1 VVAGARSVRLAG
13 GWLAIVEIAAI
24 AAIALAVGCSNDPYP
39 EADEGKR
46 VYYTSFPG
54 PPRTLD
60 PAIAYSTIDHM
71 ITGPVYGTLLEY
83 HFLERPFRLIPGLV
97 ESVPEPEP
105 QPDGGVAYRFR
116 LRDGLRFQ
124 EDECFGLGE
133 PGRRTRAV
141 GAADVAFEIMRIA
154 DPLVNSP
161 VVATF
166 ARVVGFEQFSQR
178 LVELRK
184 DAAFA
189 AERIDVQYQRA
200 GGIEG
205 VRVESERDL
214 VVVLREPYP
223 QILYWFAMEFTTPV
237 PWEAVVY
244 YDGED
249 GRDAFAEHPVGS
261 GPFRIALYDK
271 RSRIVLERN
280 PMWRGVLDPARAGPG
295 AVYPDSGEE
304 GDAEAG
310 RLDPRYVGQPLPL
323 LDRVELRLEKET
335 IPAFAKFIQGYY
347 DVSSVL
353 EESFDKVVQ
362 EGALSPE
369 MAALDMRLEK
379 AVTPSVYYL
388 GFNMEDPVVGAPAGE
403 RGRLLRQALS
413 LAIDTEEYTRIF
425 LNGRGVPAQSPIP
438 PGLFGYEPE
447 YQNPFR
453 LPDPERARA
462 LLREAGFPDGIDPD
476 TGKPL
481 RLTFDTGDTSAR
493 GRLRYQFFV
502 DAWRRIGI
510 DVEIAATNYNEFQ
523 EKVRRG
529 TYQIFMWGW
538 VADYP
543 DPENFLFLLY
553 GPMAR
558 SEGGPNTANFVHPEY
573 DALFVEMRDTPND
586 ARRLELIRRM
596 REILE
601 HERPWIE
608 LIHVESYAL
617 LQGWVAN
624 AKPLGMS
631 YSTLKYLDVDPALR
645 QRKRHEWNQPVT
657 WPAWVLVAIVVVAV
671 LPAAVTI
678 VRRTR

>member
-1 VVAGARSVRLAG
+1 MAAGARRLA
-13 GWLAIVEIAAI
+13 ACIAVVLFAI
-24 AAIALAVGCSNDPYP
+24 ACTNNPYP
-39 EADEGKR
+39 DADEDRR
-46 VYYTSFPG
+46 VFYTSFPG

-60 PAIAYSTIDHM
+60 PAVAYSTIDHM

-83 HFLERPFRLIPGLV
+83 HYLDRPLRLIPGLA

-105 QPDGGVAYRFR
+105 LPEGHVAYRFR
-116 LRDGLRFQ
+116 LHDGLRFQ
-124 EDECFGLGE
+124 PDPCFGLGE
-133 PGRRTRAV
+133 PGATTRPV
-141 GAADVAFEIMRIA
+141 LAADVAFELMRLA
-154 DPLVNSP
+154 DPAVNSP

-166 ARVVGFEQFSQR
+166 VRVVGFEEFAAK
-178 LVELRK
+178 LAELRK
-184 DAAFA
+184 DPEFA
-189 AERIDVQYQRA
+189 AQRIDVQYAKA
-200 GGIEG
+200 GGIAG

-214 VVVLREPYP
+214 VVELREPYP
-223 QILYWFAMEFTTPV
+223 QILYWFGMEFTTPI

-244 YDGED
+244 YDGEE
-249 GRDAFAEHPVGS
+249 GRDAFAEHPVGN
-261 GPFRIALYDK
+261 GPFRIAIYDK

-280 PMWRGVLDPARAGPG
+280 PNWRGLLFPERATPG
-295 AVYPDSGEE
+295 AAYPDRGEATDAAE
-304 GDAEAG
+304 GY
-310 RLDPRYVGQPLPL
+310 LQPRFVGKPLPF

-335 IPAFAKFIQGYY
+335 IPAFAKFVQGYY

-353 EESFDKVVQ
+353 EESFDKVVH

-369 MAALDMRLEK
+369 MASLGMHLEK
-379 AVTPSVYYL
+379 SVTPSVYYL
-388 GFNMEDPVVGAPAGE
+388 GFNMEDAVVGTPAGE

-453 LPDPERARA
+453 LPDPERAKA
-462 LLREAGFPDGIDPD
+462 LLREAGYPDGIDAA
-476 TGKPL
+476 TAKPL
-481 RLTFDTGDTSAR
+481 HLTFDTGDTSAR

-510 DVEIAATNYNEFQ
+510 DAEIAATNYNEFQ

-529 TYQIFMWGW
+529 TYQVFMWGW

-543 DPENFLFLLY
+543 DPENFLSLLW
-553 GPMAR
+553 GPLAR
-558 SEGGPNTANFVHPEY
+558 SAGGSNTANFQNAEY
-573 DALFVEMRDTPND
+573 DALFVEMRDRPND
-586 ARRLELIRRM
+586 ARRQELIRQM
-596 REILE
+596 RAILE
-601 HERPWIE
+601 RERPWIE

-617 LQGWVAN
+617 LQGWVSN

-631 YSTLKYLDVDPALR
+631 YSTLKYLDVDPVVRAEK
-645 QRKRHEWNQPVT
+645 QHAWNRPVT
-657 WPAWVLVAIVVVAV
+657 WPAWVLAIVVLAAV

>member
-1 VVAGARSVRLAG
+1 MVLGLVA
-13 GWLAIVEIAAI
+13 
-24 AAIALAVGCSNDPYP
+24 CTNDPYP
-39 EADEGKR
+39 EADEAER
-46 VYYTSFPG
+46 VFYTSFPG

-60 PAIAYSTIDHM
+60 PAVAYSTLDHM
-71 ITGPVYGTLLEY
+71 VTGPVYGTLLEY
-83 HFLERPFRLIPGLV
+83 HYLERPFRLIPSLV

-105 QPDGGVAYRFR
+105 QPDGRVAYRFR
-116 LRDGLRFQ
+116 LQEGLRFQ
-124 EDECFGLGE
+124 DDPCFELSA
-133 PGRRTRAV
+133 PGQTTRAV
-141 GAADVAFEIMRIA
+141 GAADVAFELMRLA

-161 VVATF
+161 VVGTF
-166 ARVVGFEQFSQR
+166 VRIVGFEEFATR
-178 LVELRK
+178 LTERRK
-184 DAAFA
+184 DPEFA
-189 AERIDVQYQRA
+189 AQRIDVQYAQA

-205 VRVESERDL
+205 VRVEGERDL
-214 VVVLREPYP
+214 VIVLREAYP
-223 QILYWFAMEFTTPV
+223 QILYWFGMEFTSPV

-244 YDGED
+244 YDGEG
-249 GRDAFAEHPVGS
+249 GRDAFAEHPVGN

-271 RSRIVLERN
+271 RSRIVLEQS
-280 PMWRGVLDPARAGPG
+280 PTWRGVLFPDRPAPG
-295 AVYPDSGEE
+295 AVYPDTGET

-310 RLDPRYVGQPLPL
+310 LLDPKYVGKPLPL

-335 IPAFAKFIQGYY
+335 IPAFAKFLQGYY

-353 EESFDKVVQ
+353 EESFDKVVH

-369 MAALDMRLEK
+369 MESLGMTLEK

-388 GFNMEDPVVGAPAGE
+388 GFNMEDAVVGTPAGE

-447 YQNPFR
+447 YRNPFR

-462 LLREAGFPDGIDPD
+462 LLREAGYPDGIDAE

-510 DVEIAATNYNEFQ
+510 DAEIAATNYNEFQ

-529 TYQIFMWGW
+529 TYQVFMWGW

-543 DPENFLFLLY
+543 DPENFLFLLH

-558 SEGGPNTANFVHPEY
+558 SAGGPNTANFIHPEY
-573 DALFVEMRDTPND
+573 DALFEQMRDQPKND
-586 ARRLELIRRM
+586 AHRLELIRRM
-596 REILE
+596 RAILE
-601 HERPWIE
+601 RERPWIE

-617 LQGWVAN
+617 IQGWVAN

-631 YSTLKYLDVDPALR
+631 YSTLKYLDVDPTLR
-645 QRKRHEWNQPVT
+645 EEKQVAWNQPVT
-657 WPAWVLVAIVVVAV
+657 WPAWVLAGVAVAAV

-678 VRRTR
+678 RRRAR

>member
-1 VVAGARSVRLAG
+1 VAAGARSVRLAG
-13 GWLAIVEIAAI
+13 GWLAMVV
-24 AAIALAVGCSNDPYP
+24 IALVVACSNDPYP
-39 EADEGKR
+39 DADEGKR
-46 VYYTSFPG
+46 VFYTSFPG

-60 PAIAYSTIDHM
+60 PAVAYSTIDHM

-83 HFLERPFRLIPGLV
+83 HFLERPFRLIPGLA
-97 ESVPEPEP
+97 EAVPEPEP
-105 QPDGGVAYRFR
+105 QPDGRVVYRFR
-116 LRDGLRFQ
+116 LHEGLRFQ
-124 EDECFGLGE
+124 EDDCFGLDE

-141 GAADVAFEIMRIA
+141 GAADVAFALMRLA

-166 ARVVGFEQFSQR
+166 ARIVGFEAFSQR
-178 LVELRK
+178 LVELRQ
-184 DAAFA
+184 DPAFA

-214 VVVLREPYP
+214 VIVLREPYP

-280 PMWRGVLDPARAGPG
+280 PMWRGVLHPERAMPG
-295 AVYPDSGEE
+295 AVYPDGGEA

-310 RLDPRYVGQPLPL
+310 WLDPAYVGQPLPL
-323 LDRVELRLEKET
+323 LERVELRLEKET

-347 DVSSVL
+347 DVSGVL
-353 EESFDKVVQ
+353 EESFDKVVH

-388 GFNMEDPVVGAPAGE
+388 GFNMQDPVVGAPAGE

-447 YQNPFR
+447 YRNPFR
-453 LPDPERARA
+453 LPDPERAKA
-462 LLREAGFPDGIDPD
+462 LLREAGYPDGIDPA

-510 DVEIAATNYNEFQ
+510 DAEIAATNYNEFQ
-523 EKVRRG
+523 EKIRRG
-529 TYQIFMWGW
+529 TYQVFMWGW

-543 DPENFLFLLY
+543 DPENFLSLLW

-558 SEGGPNTANFVHPEY
+558 SAGGSNTANFEHPEY
-573 DALFVEMRDTPND
+573 DALFVQMRDAPNGE
-586 ARRLELIRRM
+586 RRLELIRQM
-596 REILE
+596 RAILE
-601 HERPWIE
+601 RERPWIE

-617 LQGWVAN
+617 RQGWVAN

-645 QRKRHEWNQPVT
+645 ERKQREWNQPVT
-657 WPAWVLVAIVVVAV
+657 WPAWLLAALVVVAV
-671 LPAAVTI
+671 VPAAVTI

>member
-1 VVAGARSVRLAG
+1 MAAGARNV
-13 GWLAIVEIAAI
+13 WLAI
-24 AAIALAVGCSNDPYP
+24 ALVALGVACTNDPYP
-39 EADEGKR
+39 EAEAGKR
-46 VYYTSFPG
+46 VFYTSFPG

-60 PAIAYSTIDHM
+60 PAVAYSTLDHM
-71 ITGPVYGTLLEY
+71 VTGPVYGTLLEY

-105 QPDGGVAYRFR
+105 APDGRVAYRFR
-116 LRDGLRFQ
+116 LQEGLLFQ
-124 EDECFGLGE
+124 EDPCFELGA

-141 GAADVAFEIMRIA
+141 GAADVAFELMRLA

-166 ARVVGFEQFSQR
+166 VRVVGFEEFAAR
-178 LVELRK
+178 LTERRK
-184 DAAFA
+184 DPAFA
-189 AERIDVQYQRA
+189 ARRIDVQYAEA

-205 VRVESERDL
+205 VRVEGERDL

-223 QILYWFAMEFTTPV
+223 QILFWFAMEFTTPV

-244 YDGED
+244 YDGEG
-249 GRDAFAEHPVGS
+249 GRDAFAEHPVGN

-271 RSRIVLERN
+271 RSRIVLDQN
-280 PMWRGVLDPARAGPG
+280 PNWRGLLFPERAAPG
-295 AVYPDSGEE
+295 AVFPDTGEP
-304 GDAEAG
+304 GDEAAG
-310 RLDPRYVGQPLPL
+310 LLDPRWVGRPLPFL
-323 LDRVELRLEKET
+323 ERVELRLEKET
-335 IPAFAKFIQGYY
+335 IPAFAKFLQGYY
-347 DVSSVL
+347 DVSGVL
-353 EESFDKVVQ
+353 EESFDKVVH

-369 MAALDMRLEK
+369 MAALGMRLEK

-388 GFNMEDPVVGAPAGE
+388 GFNMEDSVVGAPAGA

-447 YQNPFR
+447 YRNPFR
-453 LPDPERARA
+453 LPDPERAKA
-462 LLREAGFPDGIDPD
+462 LLREAGYPDGIDAA

-502 DAWRRIGI
+502 DAWRRIGV
-510 DVEIAATNYNEFQ
+510 DAEIAATNYNEFQ

-529 TYQIFMWGW
+529 TYQVFMWGW

-543 DPENFLFLLY
+543 DPENFLFLLW

-558 SEGGPNTANFVHPEY
+558 SAGGANTANFQHPEY
-573 DALFVEMRDTPND
+573 DALFVQMRDQPD
-586 ARRLELIRRM
+586 GPRRLEIIRQM
-596 REILE
+596 RAILE
-601 HERPWIE
+601 RERPWIE

-617 LQGWVAN
+617 IQGWVAN

-645 QRKRHEWNQPVT
+645 QQKRLAWNEPVT
-657 WPAWVLVAIVVVAV
+657 WPAWVLAGVVVAAV

-678 VRRTR
+678 ARRTR